1 MSIIEWIVDAIVFF
15 REIIAIFIVIF
26 IWKFITGQTKW
37 NRRNSAHRSYHN
49 EQNYDY
55 DDSSHIN
62 HQNYSSDE
70 PLYQNHYEEQ
80 EQREYDSAGDFL
92 VNGNMSD
99 FDYENAYHRQAADSL
114 DPYNS
119 NNY

>member
-1 MSIIEWIVDAIVFF
+1 MSIIEEIVDAIIFF

-37 NRRNSAHRSYHN
+37 NRRHSAHRSH
-49 EQNYDY
+49 QNYDY
-55 DDSSHIN
+55 DDSSQGN
-62 HQNYSSDE
+62 HQNSFSDE
-70 PLYQNHYEEQ
+70 QLNQNYYEEQ

-99 FDYENAYHRQAADSL
+99 FDYENEYHRQAADSL
-114 DPYNS
+114 DPYN
-119 NNY
+119 NNH